1 MHFRAARHP
10 AARGVWE
17 VCVVRVVVGYG
28 PEVIRLCLWSRRGGG
43 GTLERVE
50 RRLVLLAT
58 WRNLASS
65 CRLDAVL

>member
-1 MHFRAARHP
+1 M
-10 AARGVWE
+10 
-17 VCVVRVVVGYG
+17 VRLVVGYS
-28 PEVIRLCLWSRRGGG
+28 PEVIRPCLWSRRGGG